1 MTEGLS
7 TGEGLVAFRLLPQVL
22 ESLAVLRAKISDQ
35 RAAEA
40 RDVTDQT
47 NLEAS
52 GKREAPKIEQT
63 LELLRSRFNDIKK
76 PKAT

>member
-1 MTEGLS
+1 MLRHRD
-7 TGEGLVAFRLLPQVL
+7 ANIDL
-22 ESLAVLRAKISDQ
+22 EQIAVPALHRRRDDRHVTAGDRSLD
-35 RAAEA
+35 EP
-40 RDVTDQT
+40 D
-47 NLEAS
+47 LEAS